1 MNCVLSSISAADR
14 FGRTLHPT
22 RCEKGISVTCA
33 SEKRQ
38 GERLKMCCIMQIIA
52 KREDL
57 HETERP
63 ALSVDISEG
72 GACANTTHRLAPGE
86 MVEVVLDTAEAGQ
99 RLGIPAQL
107 RGLAEVKR
115 VESHGNDW
123 RKVALSFAP
132 ALAQSLEMAL
142 FVAYLYG
149 MHAPLAAPTQA

>member
-1 MNCVLSSISAADR
+1 M
-14 FGRTLHPT
+14 P
-22 RCEKGISVTCA
+22 CA
-33 SEKRQ
+33 SERRH
-38 GERLKMCCIMQIIA
+38 GERLKMCCMIEIVA
-52 KREDL
+52 KRDDL
-57 HETERP
+57 RDVARP

-86 MVEVVLDTAEAGQ
+86 MVEVVLDTAEAGE
-99 RLGIPAQL
+99 RLGIPAEL

-123 RKVALSFAP
+123 RIVALSFAP

-149 MHAPLAAPTQA
+149 MHAPLAAPAQA